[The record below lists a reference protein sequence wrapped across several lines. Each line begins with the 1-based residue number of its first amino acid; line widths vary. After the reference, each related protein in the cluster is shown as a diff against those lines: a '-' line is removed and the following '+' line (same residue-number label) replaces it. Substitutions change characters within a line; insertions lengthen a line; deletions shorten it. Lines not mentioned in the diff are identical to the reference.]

1 MRKIRKLLALLLVAV
16 ITVTAVSV
24 TSFASPYDEAIAIDS
39 GETVEGTIDPG
50 ESIYYEITTKSSG
63 TLTVT
68 WSYGSIWSCLYVYDE
83 DGAYIPVETLEIK
96 AGRLRSGGEGE
107 DSIEGKWSGASEK
120 FSVTST
126 YKVTKGTYY
135 IQCEDGSSYSKDG
148 DHKSKLTVT
157 YPTEEKEVK
166 ISYLGLTMKK
176 GDTLQLSAI
185 LTGGKEKTTWTSSK
199 KKVASI
205 TSSGK
210 VTAKKK
216 GSTIITAKCGD
227 SVVKLKITVK

>member
-1 MRKIRKLLALLLVAV
+1 MRIIRKLLALLVVAV
-16 ITVTAVSV
+16 ITVLAVTV

-39 GETVEGTIDPG
+39 GETVEGTIFDIN
-50 ESIYYEITTKSSG
+50 SSLYYEITAKSSG
-63 TLTVT
+63 TLTVN
-68 WSYGSIWSCLYVYDE
+68 WSYGSSWSWLYVYNE
-83 DGAYIPVETLEIK
+83 DGAYIPVETLEVK
-96 AGRLRSGGEGE
+96 AGSLQSGGEE
-107 DSIEGKWSGASEK
+107 NDYIKGKWNRASEK
-120 FSVTST
+120 FSATST
-126 YKVTKGTYY
+126 YKVSKGTYY
-135 IQCEDGSSYSKDG
+135 IQLQDDSFSAHG
-148 DHKSKLTVT
+148 DHKLKLSAT
-157 YPTEEKEVK
+157 YPTESNDVK

>member
-1 MRKIRKLLALLLVAV
+1 MKKIIAVLLVAV
-16 ITVTAVSV
+16 IALTSVSV

-39 GETVEGTIDPG
+39 GETVEGKIDPG

-68 WSYGSIWSCLYVYDE
+68 WSYGSMWSCLYVYDE
-83 DGAYIPVETLEIK
+83 DGAYIPVETIEIK
-96 AGRLRSGGEGE
+96 AGRLWSGGEGE
-107 DSIEGKWSGASEK
+107 DRIEGKWSGASER

-126 YKVTKGTYY
+126 YKVTQGTYY
-135 IQCEDGSSYSKDG
+135 IHCEDGSSYSKDG
-148 DHKSKLTVT
+148 NHKSKITAT
-157 YPTEEKEVK
+157 YPTESNDVT

-199 KKVASI
+199 KTVASI

-227 SVVKLKITVK
+227 SVAKLNITVK